1 MPPAPGPYGESI
13 DIDDPTLRATTSASL
28 ILADAIVMRL
38 DTARGSD
45 WSDPEYGLLVTGYIG
60 DALTPDALA
69 RIPSD
74 VAAELRKDERINDVD
89 VVPSVTRL
97 PLGGYRVTLD
107 MTVHPVVG
115 PSFPLTLAVSDLTV
129 EILTRGAAAA

>member
-45 WSDPEYGLLVTGYIG
+45 WSDPEYGLMVTSYIG

-69 RIPSD
+69 RIPAD

-89 VVPSVTRL
+89 VRATTAQL
-97 PLGGYRVTLD
+97 PLGGYRVALD

-115 PSFPLTLAVSDLTV
+115 PSFPLTLAISSVTV
-129 EILTRGAAAA
+129 EILTRGAAA